1 MPELAIVGPGG
12 VGGFLAAALDRAG
25 EPVTVVAREETAATL
40 NERGMSVRSV
50 RLGDFHA
57 QPLAVSS
64 LDVAGMTVVV
74 ATKADGLAGAM
85 ARLRGEARLI
95 VPLLNGLDHLER
107 LGPRAVAASMR
118 IESTR
123 VATGRIEQTS
133 GFLRIDIGPP
143 SRAVE
148 QFAEAMRG
156 AGVPVDVLDSPAEV
170 MWGKLVRLN
179 ALALAT
185 SAYDMPLG
193 PIRDDP
199 ERFEVLRSAVEEAAA
214 VARAEGATG
223 DPERTMAELDDAHA
237 ELMSS
242 MQRDIAAGREPELDA
257 IAGSVLRAASRHDLE
272 CPTIERLYARVAE
285 RAGMIPRP

>member
-107 LGPRAVAASMR
+107 LGPRAVAASIR

-156 AGVPVDVLDSPAEV
+156 AGVPVDVLDLPAEV

-223 DPERTMAELDDAHA
+223 DPERTMAELDGAHA